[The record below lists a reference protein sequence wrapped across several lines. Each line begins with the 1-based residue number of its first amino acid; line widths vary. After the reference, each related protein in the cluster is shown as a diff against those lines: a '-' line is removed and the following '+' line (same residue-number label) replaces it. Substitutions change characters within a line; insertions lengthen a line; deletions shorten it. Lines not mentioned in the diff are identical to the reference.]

1 MKIWARLLTNQRIK
15 KDLIYT
21 ADNNAVS
28 DNYDDWIRE
37 ICHTLDIPTPIIL
50 PTHYKNFINFHNTKF
65 KQDDFVESLDY
76 DMFIVEDCRE

>member
-21 ADNNAVS
+21 ADNNAGS

>member
-1 MKIWARLLTNQRIK
+1 MKIWARLLTNQKIK

-21 ADNNAVS
+21 ADNNVGS